1 MDYTKSKSD
10 QNITYSKA
18 YKNYVLFILLLI
30 AVFNYADRFMIGI
43 LIPDI
48 KDDLNLSDTQLA
60 IYVVKNFDQLKHKS
74 HNTVRRWF
82 SEIRLGLYD

>member
-1 MDYTKSKSD
+1 MT
-10 QNITYSKA
+10 
-18 YKNYVLFILLLI
+18 LE
-30 AVFNYADRFMIGI
+30 NYAKQRVGRKNFLHSNPDALKELKKLMIEA
-43 LIPDI
+43 
-48 KDDLNLSDTQLA
+48 DDLNLSDTQLA